1 MQASGKRVQLACQ
14 VSTVRTWF
22 AVTPALADAEKK
34 ELQKEGARR
43 KGERQKAEG
52 GEGAT
57 LKR

>member
-14 VSTVRTWF
+14 GTTAGEWF

-34 ELQKEGARR
+34 ELQEEGARR
-43 KGERQKAEG
+43 KGVRRKTEG
-52 GEGAT
+52 GEGGT